1 MTQVDPAGL
10 WPVYASLQRQAL
22 EAPDIAALSFVVA
35 NETWHL
41 VPYQQAC
48 VCLVDHLGRLQV
60 QTVSGLVSVH
70 ESTLFTQWVQKVCA
84 HRLDACPPRGGSLAQ
99 PFMAEEG
106 VPTPLLP
113 ERRRSRLAQ
122 PFTAADL
129 PADLAASW
137 QEWWP
142 AHALCLPLDTL
153 RGVRVGALL
162 LTAEQPWTDAQRHW
176 LQLLRDTYAHA
187 FAHLRGRSLRWRTR
201 WQRWKQQPR
210 RLLWLTAG
218 VLALLLLPVRTSVL
232 APAEIIALQAEAVT
246 VPIDGVVK
254 TFHVEPNRKVQA
266 GDLLVSLDDTTLRN
280 RLAVATEALAVA
292 KADELAAQQKAFD
305 QTQSRADLATLQGRV
320 RERSAELAHLKE
332 SMQRLEVR
340 ASHDGVFVY
349 SDPNDWLGKPVMT
362 GERLGQLAQ
371 PDDLGVLVW
380 LPVADAI
387 NLEEGADMRVFL
399 QAHPLSALSATL
411 KQTSYQASLSP
422 EGVASYHI
430 RGRLTGGKAEHIGL
444 RGVAKVYGDRY
455 PLIYWMF
462 RRPLGTLRQWVGV

>member
-1 MTQVDPAGL
+1 MTQIDPAGL

-22 EAPDIAALSFVVA
+22 QAEDIAALGFVVA

-48 VCLVDHLGRLQV
+48 VCLVDGLGRLQL

-70 ESTLFTQWVQKVCA
+70 ESTLFTQWVQKVCT
-84 HRLDACPPRGGSLAQ
+84 HRLAGCSPQGGSLAQ
-99 PFMAEEG
+99 PFT
-106 VPTPLLP
+106 V
-113 ERRRSRLAQ
+113 
-122 PFTAADL
+122 ADL

-162 LTAEQPWTDAQRHW
+162 LTAEQPWSDPQRHW

-187 FAHLRGRSLRWRTR
+187 FAYLRGRPLRWHAY

-210 RLLWLTAG
+210 RLLWPAAG
-218 VLALLLLPVRTSVL
+218 VLALLALPVRTSVL
-232 APAEIIALQAEAVT
+232 APAEIIALHAEAVT
-246 VPIDGVVK
+246 VPVDGVVK
-254 TFHVEPNRKVQA
+254 AFHVEPNHNVHA

-280 RLAVATEALAVA
+280 RLAVATEALATA
-292 KADELAAQQKAFD
+292 KADALAAQQKAFD
-305 QTQSRADLATLQGRV
+305 QNQSRADLATLQGRV
-320 RERSAELAHLKE
+320 RERSAELTYLQE
-332 SMQRLEVR
+332 SLQRLEVH
-340 ASHDGVFVY
+340 ASHDGLFVY
-349 SDPNDWLGKPVMT
+349 SDPNDWLGKPVTT

-371 PDDLGVLVW
+371 PGALGVLVW

-387 NLEEGADMRVFL
+387 NLSEGADMRVYL
-399 QAHPLSALSATL
+399 QVHPLSALSAIL
-411 KQTSYQASLSP
+411 EQTSYQASLSP

-430 RGRLTGGKAEHIGL
+430 RGRLIDGKAEHIGL

-455 PLIYWMF
+455 PLAYWIL
-462 RRPLGTLRQWVGV
+462 RRPLGTLRQRVGL

>member
-1 MTQVDPAGL
+1 MTTVDPAGL

-22 EAPDIAALSFVVA
+22 QAESISDLGFVVA

-48 VCLVDHLGRLQV
+48 VCLVDGLGRVQV

-70 ESTLFTQWVQKVCA
+70 ESTLFTQWVQKVCTHLLA
-84 HRLDACPPRGGSLAQ
+84 ECPPRGGW
-99 PFMAEEG
+99 PEPIT
-106 VPTPLLP
+106 VDDLP
-113 ERRRSRLAQ
+113 KRERRKSRQAH

-129 PADLAASW
+129 PADLASSW
-137 QEWWP
+137 KEWWP
-142 AHALCLPLDTL
+142 AHGLCLPLDTL

-162 LTAEQPWTDAQRHW
+162 LTAEQPWSDAQCHW

-187 FAHLRGRSLRWRTR
+187 FTHLRGQPLRWYAY

-210 RLLWLTAG
+210 RRLWLAVG
-218 VLALLLLPVRTSVL
+218 VLALLTMPVRTSVL
-232 APAEIIALQAEAVT
+232 APAEIISLQAEAVT
-246 VPIDGVVK
+246 VPADGVLK
-254 TFHVEPNRKVQA
+254 TFHVEPNQKVLA

-292 KADELAAQQKAFD
+292 RADALAAQQKAFD
-305 QTQSRADLATLQGRV
+305 QNQSRGDLATLQGRV
-320 RERSAELAHLKE
+320 RERSAELTYLQE
-332 SMQRLEVR
+332 SLQRLEVR

-371 PDDLGVLVW
+371 PDALGVLVW
-380 LPVADAI
+380 LPVPDAI
-387 NLEEGADMRVFL
+387 NLREGADMRVYL
-399 QAHPLSALSATL
+399 QARPLSALPAIL
-411 KQTSYQASLSP
+411 ERTSYQASLSP

-430 RGRLTGGKAEHIGL
+430 RGRLTGGNAEHIGL

-455 PLIYWMF
+455 PLAYWMF
-462 RRPLGTLRQWVGV
+462 RRPLGTLRQWVGL